1 MLNIGYRQLS
11 WPGEHSI
18 LTIHNLTEDK
28 LTAFSLLVD
37 SCSGEFYTQRFTIL
51 MKLSHCLHINWKQ
64 ITLLQLLQ
72 KQSSSATVRKNRRDK
87 LKHEF
92 MRSILPRWSIT
103 PTIKYESTRNICW
116 AAFLYVSVYLME
128 GWDYKLIGNTKGGP
142 SFC

>member
-72 KQSSSATVRKNRRDK
+72 RQSSSSMVRKNRRDK
-87 LKHEF
+87 LKREF
-92 MRSILPRWSIT
+92 MRSILPRWINYFHNKIRINKEHLLSCIFVCVR
-103 PTIKYESTRNICW
+103 I
-116 AAFLYVSVYLME
+116 F
-128 GWDYKLIGNTKGGP
+128 DGGLGL
-142 SFC
+142 